1 MPLRKKRRMMEV
13 DTLGYCKWRLH
24 YWGTAQGRHVFS
36 HAINLG
42 GKSLLPTTAPVGPA
56 AGTWK
61 RLAEGSWGH
70 GRGRSRFRDNILTAS
85 C

>member
-1 MPLRKKRRMMEV
+1 MMEV

-61 RLAEGSWGH
+61 R
-70 GRGRSRFRDNILTAS
+70 
-85 C
+85 